1 MAAIALLSLREFYD
15 DQRGVYQSPN
25 ELEMRVYYRLG
36 LIRDVR
42 ARSDQAP
49 PHVTADPAF
58 QLINRFRTQVQEA
71 SQPIMKYTKLKVSAD
86 AMQTFAE
93 LVRVLAERRSTVMI
107 YLIAC
112 FLENIFGKDTID
124 DIEMLRGSLT
134 ILDIIDGNSD
144 HGLQTE
150 TLENVEIQDEEMGD
164 DETTGVEED
173 ELSAFIENDTGNEED
188 SEATQDVQ
196 EPDAPLPSPLKRG
209 ATQWLKENF
218 GAAPMPSASSGAFIS
233 I

>member
-1 MAAIALLSLREFYD
+1 MVAIALLSLREFYD

-42 ARSDQAP
+42 ARNDHAP

-71 SQPIMKYTKLKVSAD
+71 SQPIMKYTKLKVSAE

-150 TLENVEIQDEEMGD
+150 TLENAEMQDEEMGD
-164 DETTGVEED
+164 DETPGAEED
-173 ELSAFIENDTGNEED
+173 ELSAFIESDNGNEE
-188 SEATQDVQ
+188 SEAPQDVQ

-218 GAAPMPSASSGAFIS
+218 GTAPIPSASSGIFIS
-233 I
+233 IQ